1 MASWFLIII
10 YLAFISLG
18 LPDSLLGAAWPTMRI
33 DLGLPLGAA
42 GILSMLISGG
52 TIVSSL
58 NSGRLI
64 KKFGT
69 GTLTLISTAMTAF
82 SIVGISLAPSFIW
95 LIILGIPLG
104 LGAGAIDSALNHYVA
119 DNYKAHHMNW
129 LHSFWGVG
137 ATAGPLI
144 MAYFIASSD
153 SWRSGYLAVGSIQ
166 VVLVIVLILALPIW
180 KKVAQIHGRDS
191 EAQHLEQGESKNKE
205 ALKHPLRIKGVKFSL
220 LTFLFYCGVEA
231 SVGLWGASYLVES
244 RGMAK
249 EAAAGWIAL
258 YYGGITLGRM
268 VTGFITLKV
277 DNRHLILYGQILALV
292 GSLCVLIPQGQL
304 FAQIGLVLI
313 GLGLAPIF
321 PGLIHETP
329 KRFGREHSANLI
341 GYQMATAYVGTT
353 FLPPLIGLMANQLS
367 IGILPVIVVV
377 FISCMLYFSE
387 RIHVVLNA

>member
-33 DLGLPLGAA
+33 ELGLPLSAA
-42 GILSMLISGG
+42 GLLSMLVSGG

-69 GTLTLISTAMTAF
+69 GKLTLMSTAMTA
-82 SIVGISLAPSFIW
+82 IAILGISIAPSFIW
-95 LIILGIPLG
+95 LIVLGIPLG

-166 VVLVIVLILALPIW
+166 VILVIVLVLALPIW
-180 KKVAQIHGRDS
+180 KKIAQIHGRTS
-191 EAQHLEQGESKNKE
+191 EDKPLDQSKSLKKE

-258 YYGGITLGRM
+258 YYGGITVGRM

-329 KRFGREHSANLI
+329 KRFGREHSAHLI

-353 FLPPLIGLMANQLS
+353 FLPPLIGLLANQLS
-367 IGILPVIVVV
+367 IGILPVVVVV
-377 FISCMLYFSE
+377 FISCMLFFSE